1 MKREFL
7 QNLKVG
13 DTPLPKEVIDAI
25 MDENGKDIEAAKK
38 QFADYDGLKEKLKVA
53 EDSLKAFDGIDPAN
67 IKNQLE
73 EANRKIKEA
82 EANAQKQ
89 LDERDFN
96 DALKGELDAL
106 KFSSTAAR
114 KSIEAEIRNA
124 GLKLKNGK
132 ILGLSDL
139 IEQMKKDDAEAFVD
153 VQSPPARFTTTSSNN
168 QQNATGKKSVADI
181 MAITDRSERR
191 AAIAQNL
198 KFGGNN

>member
-1 MKREFL
+1 M
-7 QNLKVG
+7 
-13 DTPLPKEVIDAI
+13 
-25 MDENGKDIEAAKK
+25 
-38 QFADYDGLKEKLKVA
+38 
-53 EDSLKAFDGIDPAN
+53 
-67 IKNQLE
+67 E

-82 EANAQKQ
+82 EENAQKQ

-96 DALKGELDAL
+96 DALRGELDAL
-106 KFSSTAAR
+106 KFSSAAAR
-114 KSIEAEIRNA
+114 KSVEAEIRNA

-153 VQSPPARFTTTSSNN
+153 VQNPPARFTEPNNN
-168 QQNATGKKSVADI
+168 QQPMGGKKSVADI
-181 MAITDRSERR
+181 MTIKDRSERR

>member
-82 EANAQKQ
+82 EINAQKQ

-153 VQSPPARFTTTSSNN
+153 VQNPPARFTNPSSNN